1 MKNDPKKPLPRA
13 EWSDAEERHRE
24 KERVSGLLD
33 AESGS
38 ATSGGPDNPE
48 LAGVSGMPVG
58 DLAPAPVYGMP
69 AGARSPRSTVYGMP
83 AVCGMPA
90 VGASSR
96 AGTRMFIAIAAVA
109 LGALAVW
116 YFLH

>member
-13 EWSDAEERHRE
+13 EWSDAEERRRE

-38 ATSGGPDNPE
+38 ATSGEPGDPE
-48 LAGVSGMPVG
+48 RAEVSGMPL
-58 DLAPAPVYGMP
+58 DDSASAPVYGMP
-69 AGARSPRSTVYGMP
+69 SDDLPPRSTVYGMP
-83 AVCGMPA
+83 AVGASSRA

-96 AGTRMFIAIAAVA
+96 AGVFIAIAAVA